1 MSVSNVRPREGP
13 ETAQHLGR
21 ARALLEQALQLIDA
35 HAGAPELGARVQE
48 VIEALE
54 SRTN

>member
-21 ARALLEQALQLIDA
+21 ERALLEQALQLIDA